1 MTITKHR
8 TPDRSLSA
16 MWRGLGA
23 LLALAVL
30 LLGVPAALAILSP
43 VRLPSRGPT
52 WDELLGA
59 WTRPDDG
66 TVVWGIMTVV
76 AWACWL
82 VFALQVIA
90 SLSATIRAVE
100 LPAVR
105 GLGWM
110 QRGATTL
117 VTTAMLLLTTPG
129 TSTAPGHGESMAA
142 AAQLQPGA
150 PQPGGSVPSSAPAGE
165 RTEHRAPRPAAAEAV
180 VPAVSDPGPDVVDIH
195 PAVSVGQGDTLW
207 DIAERHLGSGHRYV
221 EIVGLNL
228 GQPQADGRALTD
240 EHWIEPGWVLRL
252 PMDATNVPAAVLA
265 AVPDQ
270 PDPVTPAANAE
281 HVVVPGDTLW
291 GIAAETLDDGDRY
304 PEIYDLNAGV
314 PQPDGSSL
322 ADPDLI
328 RPGWHLALP
337 VVSPEMPSVAAADP
351 EPVVPASPRHSADIE
366 PRAVAPAPAGDS
378 LARPEV
384 EVRGSDDVGS
394 VDSAVEADLDDL
406 DSAPRP
412 STTLI
417 LGMTSLGAA
426 LLLAELDRRRR
437 RQRRLR
443 RTGERIPFPLEGSPA
458 MAVEAELRRAVVPLT
473 RSDLDLVLRRLLLD
487 CRALGRHLPRVDAV
501 LLEAEHVDLLLGT
514 DEADAVA
521 PFDVVGPRRWRARL
535 ADLLSAMPRADED
548 DVANPYLV
556 LVGVGQ
562 HGTASVLVNLEA
574 AGALS
579 IVGDPDMA
587 TAALRAIA
595 CELACQPLDGHVPPS
610 VTEELADLIDTD
622 SPDFVTPVLAMPG
635 AYEPMLATYAAS
647 FTALGVDDVLG
658 ARAVP
663 GQIDGWLSTIHVG
676 SPVPEAVATPW
687 SGLVTVAAG
696 EHGGWRL
703 VIDPDGTGRLDPAGL
718 DLAVARLDEP
728 AYRGL
733 LTALRTAR
741 EEPVRDALLTE
752 PGPVEEVASVR
763 AGLEPE
769 PDRDS
774 EEASAPGAARLIDV
788 EGPTS
793 EPGAPRVLI
802 LGRPLVLGHDG
813 GVGTNRERRLTEIV
827 AFLALHPG
835 ASVEAIDEILG
846 RGQRVTANSRNAY
859 ISRARAWLGRAP
871 DGTPYLPILTTR
883 DDYRLNPAVRTDW
896 DDFRELL
903 RAGVQAD
910 VDGAPALRAALDL
923 VRGRPFAD
931 AAVGTYD
938 WAEPLV
944 HQMID
949 QIVDAAHLYAVLVAG
964 DDYRSVREALAIAL
978 SVDPCNELLHRDAI
992 AAAHRA
998 GDAAEVD
1005 RLVAVLRHRILDIDP
1020 DDGMEDETAALIDR
1034 VRLRRR

>member
-30 LLGVPAALAILSP
+30 LFGVPAALAILSP

-66 TVVWGIMTVV
+66 TVVWGIMTVA
-76 AWACWL
+76 AWVCWL

-100 LPAVR
+100 VPAVR

-117 VTTAMLLLTTPG
+117 VTTALLLLTTPG

-142 AAQLQPGA
+142 AAQLRPGV
-150 PQPGGSVPSSAPAGE
+150 PQAGGSVPRSAPAGE
-165 RTEHRAPRPAAAEAV
+165 RAENRAPRPVMAV
-180 VPAVSDPGPDVVDIH
+180 AVAPTVSDPGPDVVDIH
-195 PAVSVGQGDTLW
+195 PAVSVRQGDTLW

-228 GQPQADGRALTD
+228 GQPQADGRSLTD

-252 PMDATNVPAAVLA
+252 PMDATNVAGAAPA

-270 PDPVTPAANAE
+270 PDPVAPAANAE

-291 GIAAETLDDGDRY
+291 GIAAEALDDGARF

-314 PQPDGSSL
+314 TQPDGSSL
-322 ADPDLI
+322 VDPDLI

-337 VVSPEMPSVAAADP
+337 VESTEAPTVAVVDP
-351 EPVVPASPRHSADIE
+351 ETAVPASPRHSADVE
-366 PRAVAPAPAGDS
+366 PRPFAPAEDSPARLEAEPQGT
-378 LARPEV
+378 
-384 EVRGSDDVGS
+384 DDVGAA
-394 VDSAVEADLDDL
+394 DSAVEAELDDL
-406 DSAPRP
+406 EAEPRP
-412 STTLI
+412 SATLI

-443 RTGERIPFPLEGSPA
+443 RSGERIPVPSEGSPA
-458 MAVEAELRRAVVPLT
+458 IAVEAELRRAVVPLT

-501 LLEAEHVDLLLGT
+501 LLEAEHVDLVLGA

-521 PFDVVGPRRWRARL
+521 PFALVGPRRWRARL
-535 ADLLSAMPRADED
+535 ADLLSALPRADED
-548 DVANPYLV
+548 DVANPYPV

-562 HGTASVLVNLEA
+562 HGMASVLVNLEA
-574 AGALS
+574 AGTLS

-595 CELACQPLDGHVPPS
+595 CELACQPLDGHVPPF
-610 VTEELADLIDTD
+610 VTDELADLIDTD
-622 SPDFVTPVLAMPG
+622 SPDLVTPLLAMPD
-635 AYEPMLATYAAS
+635 AYEPILATYAAS
-647 FTALGVDDVLG
+647 FTAMGVDDVLS

-676 SPVPEAVATPW
+676 SPVPAVVATPW
-687 SGLVTVAAG
+687 SGLVTVALG
-696 EHGGWRL
+696 EHRGWRL
-703 VIDPDGTGRLDPAGL
+703 VVDPDGTGRLDPAGL
-718 DLAVARLDEP
+718 DLAVARLDDA
-728 AYRGL
+728 AYQGL

-741 EEPVRDALLTE
+741 EEPVRDAVLTE
-752 PGPVEEVASVR
+752 PSPVDEVAAVR
-763 AGLEPE
+763 ASLEPE
-769 PDRDS
+769 PERDV
-774 EEASAPGAARLIDV
+774 EDASAPNADRLV
-788 EGPTS
+788 EAQGPTS
-793 EPGAPRVLI
+793 DPGAPRVLI
-802 LGRPLVLGHDG
+802 LGRPHVLGHEG

-835 ASVEAIDEILG
+835 ASAEAIDEILG
-846 RGQRVTANSRNAY
+846 RGQRVTASTRNAY

-871 DGTPYLPILTTR
+871 DGTPYLPILTAH
-883 DDYRLNPAVRTDW
+883 DDYRLHPAVRTDW

-1005 RLVAVLRHRILDIDP
+1005 RLVAILHHRILDIDP
-1020 DDGMEDETAALIDR
+1020 DDEMEDETVELLDR
-1034 VRLRRR
+1034 VRPRWR